1 MSTNFYEKFLRAF
14 QKGTHW
20 MMVSMMMKAYAIDQS
35 YLTNKPK
42 GLIARI
48 ASIWVRVNI
57 PNPRN

>member
-20 MMVSMMMKAYAIDQS
+20 MNVSMMMKAYAIDQF
-35 YLTNKPK
+35 YLTVK